1 MQFNSYFNDII
12 LFNTVS
18 YIILDFKLKI
28 DPFKI
33 LEEIWKTRKNF
44 EKISSNPIITS
55 NTILLV
61 FLS

>member
-18 YIILDFKLKI
+18 YIILNSKLKI

-33 LEEIWKTRKNF
+33 LEEIWKTWKKNLKK
-44 EKISSNPIITS
+44 ELQS
-55 NTILLV
+55 L
-61 FLS
+61 

>member
-18 YIILDFKLKI
+18 YIILNSKLKI

-33 LEEIWKTRKNF
+33 LEEIWKTWK
-44 EKISSNPIITS
+44 KIKKKSCNPCKLKT
-55 NTILLV
+55 LG
-61 FLS
+61 